1 MESIGK
7 LIPERDKV
15 FQNCVSCGGMAVG
28 FVISESSAIMME
40 GLK

>member
-7 LIPERDKV
+7 LIPERDHMY
-15 FQNCVSCGGMAVG
+15 QNCVSCGGKAVG
-28 FVISESSAIMME
+28 FVTSESSTIMME